1 MYNITK
7 VQLFTAVTQNWREKN
22 GENALSS
29 VLSMVLS
36 LAVKDNLKIKKTD
49 RIITRMVKK
58 KKKSSRLTV
67 TVFFYHFLLLLVFA
81 LFLAV
86 DHTSTKSCT
95 VQTVVT
101 TQYSSLCIAE

>member
-29 VLSMVLS
+29 VLSMVPS

-58 KKKSSRLTV
+58 KKQK
-67 TVFFYHFLLLLVFA
+67 
-81 LFLAV
+81 
-86 DHTSTKSCT
+86 KK
-95 VQTVVT
+95 Q
-101 TQYSSLCIAE
+101 